1 MNATEL
7 IRKVRRIQIR
17 TSRISSEVLSG
28 NYHSAFRGRGIEF
41 EEVRPYIVG
50 DDIRSIDW
58 NVSARVGS
66 PHIKIFKEEREL
78 TVMLA
83 VDLSAS
89 QNFGTQGTLKRE
101 MVAEIAATLA
111 FSAIRNGDKVGMLA
125 FTDRIERFVP
135 PRKGTRHVL
144 RIVREL
150 LALEVKGKGTRI
162 AAAIDEVLG
171 IVRKRSV
178 LFVIS
183 DFQDV
188 GWERS
193 MAIAKRRHDCIPVVI
208 SDRCEQS
215 LPNVGL
221 IEVEDPETGERF
233 MMDTADR
240 GVRARFANIAADERL
255 QLQQTFMR
263 LKMDPV
269 EVETG
274 SDFVKPLTEVF
285 RRRESRRAR

>member
-17 TSRISSEVLSG
+17 TSRITSEVLSG

-89 QNFGTQGTLKRE
+89 QDFGTLGSLKRE
-101 MVAEIAATLA
+101 MVAEIAATIA
-111 FSAIRNGDKVGMLA
+111 FSAIRNGDKVGLLA

-144 RIVREL
+144 RIVHEL
-150 LALEVKGKGTRI
+150 LALEAKGKGTRI

-183 DFQDV
+183 DFQDI

-193 MAIAKRRHDCIPVVI
+193 MAIARRRHDCIPVVI
-208 SDRCEQS
+208 SDRSEQS

-221 IEVEDPETGERF
+221 IEVQDPETGERF
-233 MMDTADR
+233 MMDTSDR
-240 GVRARFANIAADERL
+240 GVRARFANQAAQDRL

-274 SDFVKPLTEVF
+274 GDFVKPLTEVF